1 MKCVCILLNVCTMH
15 KLSVSLKCGRH
26 MNTIFYKECLN
37 QMNYGHF
44 DLENKEYVI
53 TRPDTPA
60 PWANYL
66 GDPEYG
72 AIISNNAGGY
82 SFVKSGANGRIIRYR
97 FNSVA
102 VDQPGRYIYLKDGE
116 TGDYWSASWSPVC
129 KPLDEYKSECRH
141 GTAYTVITSEY
152 KNIKTETTYYVPRNA
167 LYEVWA
173 SKITN
178 NDTKPRKLSV
188 TGYCE
193 FVNDNN
199 YEQDQ
204 VNLQYTLFITRTY
217 FKKNFILQKQNEI
230 FKNPNNER
238 FLGVA
243 KAEVSAYCGDRD
255 SFVGA
260 YRGYANPKGIEEG
273 LKGDLNYNTNSCGAL
288 QSDIVLQPGETKEI
302 IYVLGQRPEAVAA
315 EIIAKYEKDGVVEA
329 EIAELKKFWHSK
341 LANLSVN
348 TPDADFNNM
357 INVWNAYNC
366 FITFIWSR
374 AASFQYCGLRNG
386 YGYRDTVQDIQGI
399 IHLAPEMAKKQIEFM
414 LSAQVTNGAGLP
426 LVKYDH
432 KAGQENH
439 PDENDPNTAYAKET
453 GHPSYR
459 ADDALWLFPTI
470 YKYISESG
478 DIQFLDEE
486 ILYANDGEK
495 GTVYDHLKRAI
506 MFSMNNLGNH
516 GMPAGLHADWNDCL
530 RLGKK
535 GESTFV
541 AFQLVYAVKIL
552 RSYAELKNDA
562 EYVKY
567 LDEVKAKLDTILSA
581 CWNEDRWIRGYKE
594 DGTVIGQRTDPEA
607 KMWLNPQS
615 WSVISGFASK
625 EQAEKAMD
633 SVEREL
639 NTPYGAMVMYPPY
652 VEHGFDGALMQCFNK
667 CTKENAGIF
676 SQPQGW
682 LILAESL
689 LGHGNRAYKYWKEAA
704 PATYNDNAEHRCLEP
719 YVYGQFVE
727 GKDSPYAGRAHVHW
741 LTGTAST
748 VMVGTVEGILGMRP
762 DASGLKVDP
771 SISSDWGSYTVT
783 KTFRGKK
790 LNMTFN
796 NPDHVESGVK
806 EIVLNGEKLPSN
818 HIPAD
823 KLKDVNDIVVTL
835 GK

>member
-1 MKCVCILLNVCTMH
+1 
-15 KLSVSLKCGRH
+15 
-26 MNTIFYKECLN
+26 
-37 QMNYGHF
+37 MNYGHF
-44 DLENKEYVI
+44 DLKNKEYVI
-53 TRPDTPA
+53 TNPATPA

-66 GDPEYG
+66 GSPEYG

-82 SFVKSGANGRIIRYR
+82 SFVKSGANGRVIRYR

-102 VDQPGRYIYLKDGE
+102 VDQPGRYVYIKDNE
-116 TGDYWSASWSPVC
+116 TGEYWSGSWAPVC
-129 KPLDEYKSECRH
+129 KPLEDYKSECRH

-152 KNIKTETTYYVPRNA
+152 KKIKSEVTYYVPKDA
-167 LYEVWA
+167 TYEVWA
-173 SKITN
+173 AKITN

-193 FVNDNN
+193 FVNDPN

-217 FKKNFILQKQNEI
+217 FKKNYIHQMQNEVYNS
-230 FKNPNNER
+230 KTGR
-238 FLGVA
+238 FLGLAGV
-243 KAEVSAYCGDRD
+243 KADAFCGDRD
-255 SFVGA
+255 AFVGS
-260 YRGYANPKGIEEG
+260 YRSYANPKGIEEG

-288 QSDIVLQPGETKEI
+288 QSDIVLQPGESKVLT
-302 IYVLGQRPEAVAA
+302 YVLGGPKTDD
-315 EIIAKYEKDGVVEA
+315 EITSIISKYEKAGTVEK
-329 EIAELKKFWHSK
+329 EVEELKNYWHEK
-341 LANLSVN
+341 LDNFRVE
-348 TPDADFNNM
+348 TPDEDFNNM

-386 YGYRDTVQDIQGI
+386 FGYRDTVQDIQGV
-399 IHLAPEMAKKQIEFM
+399 IHLAPEMAKKQIVFM

-426 LVKYDH
+426 LVKYTH
-432 KAGQENH
+432 NAGHENH
-439 PDENDPNTAYAKET
+439 PDENDENTAYAKET

-459 ADDALWLFPTI
+459 ADDALWLFPTV

-478 DIQFLDEE
+478 DIAFLDEE
-486 ILYANDGEK
+486 ISYANDGEK
-495 GTVYDHLKRAI
+495 GTVYDHLKRAV
-506 MFSMNNLGNH
+506 MFSMNHLGNH

-552 RSYAELKNDA
+552 RQYAEKKNDA
-562 EYVKY
+562 EYIKY
-567 LDEVKAKLDTILSA
+567 LDEVKQKLDEILAA

-607 KMWLNPQS
+607 NMWLNPQS
-615 WSVISGFASK
+615 WSVISGFAS
-625 EQAEKAMD
+625 EAQAKLAMD

-689 LGHGNRAYKYWKEAA
+689 LGHGNRAYKYWKEAS

-727 GKDSPYAGRAHVHW
+727 GKDSPFAGRAHVHW

-762 DASGLKVDP
+762 NADGLNINP
-771 SISSDWGSYTVT
+771 SISSEWNGLKIRKS
-783 KTFRGKK
+783 FRGKK
-790 LNMTFN
+790 LDITVDNSA
-796 NPDHVESGVK
+796 HVESGVK
-806 EIVLNGEKLPSN
+806 ELFLNGEKLEGCFV
-818 HIPAD
+818 PAD
-823 KLKDVNDIVVTL
+823 KLKDTNEIKVVL
-835 GK
+835 G

>member
-1 MKCVCILLNVCTMH
+1 
-15 KLSVSLKCGRH
+15 
-26 MNTIFYKECLN
+26 
-37 QMNYGHF
+37 MNYGHF
-44 DLENKEYVI
+44 DLKNKEYVI
-53 TRPDTPA
+53 TNPATPA

-66 GDPEYG
+66 GSPEYG

-82 SFVKSGANGRIIRYR
+82 SFVKSGANGRVIRYR

-102 VDQPGRYIYLKDGE
+102 VDQPGRYVYIKDNE
-116 TGDYWSASWSPVC
+116 TGEYWSGSWAPVC
-129 KPLDEYKSECRH
+129 KPLEDYKSECRH

-152 KNIKTETTYYVPRNA
+152 KKIKSEVTYYVPKDA
-167 LYEVWA
+167 TYEVWA
-173 SKITN
+173 ARITN

-193 FVNDNN
+193 FVNDPN

-217 FKKNFILQKQNEI
+217 FKKNYIHQMQNEVYNSKI
-230 FKNPNNER
+230 GR
-238 FLGVA
+238 FLGLAGV
-243 KAEVSAYCGDRD
+243 KADAFCGDRD
-255 SFVGA
+255 AFVGS
-260 YRGYANPKGIEEG
+260 YRSYANPKGIEEG

-288 QSDIVLQPGETKEI
+288 QSDIVLQPGESKVLT
-302 IYVLGQRPEAVAA
+302 YVLGGPKTDD
-315 EIIAKYEKDGVVEA
+315 EITSIISKYEKAGTVEK
-329 EIAELKKFWHSK
+329 EVEELKNYWHEK
-341 LANLSVN
+341 LDNFRVE
-348 TPDADFNNM
+348 TPDEDFNNM

-386 YGYRDTVQDIQGI
+386 FGYRDTVQDIQGV
-399 IHLAPEMAKKQIEFM
+399 IHLAPEMAKKQIVFM

-426 LVKYDH
+426 LVKYTH
-432 KAGQENH
+432 NAGHENH
-439 PDENDPNTAYAKET
+439 PDENDENTAYAKET

-459 ADDALWLFPTI
+459 ADDALWLFPTV

-478 DIQFLDEE
+478 DIAFLDEE
-486 ILYANDGEK
+486 ISYANDGEK
-495 GTVYDHLKRAI
+495 GTVYDHLKRAV
-506 MFSMNNLGNH
+506 MFSMNHLGNH

-552 RSYAELKNDA
+552 RQYAEKKNDA
-562 EYVKY
+562 EYIKY
-567 LDEVKAKLDTILSA
+567 LDEVKQKLDEILAA

-607 KMWLNPQS
+607 NMWLNPQS
-615 WSVISGFASK
+615 WSVISGFAS
-625 EQAEKAMD
+625 EAQAKLAMD

-689 LGHGNRAYKYWKEAA
+689 LGHGNRAYKYWKEAS

-727 GKDSPYAGRAHVHW
+727 GKDSPFAGRAHVHW

-762 DASGLKVDP
+762 NADGLNINP
-771 SISSDWGSYTVT
+771 SISSEWNGLKIRKS
-783 KTFRGKK
+783 FRGKK
-790 LNMTFN
+790 LDITVDNSA
-796 NPDHVESGVK
+796 HVESGVK
-806 EIVLNGEKLPSN
+806 ELFLNGEKLEGCFV
-818 HIPAD
+818 PAD
-823 KLKDVNDIVVTL
+823 KLKDTNEIKVVL
-835 GK
+835 G